1 MDVAWPRRNGLSLEF
16 PPELLGILQ
25 KLPLDGFLLLAQ
37 AVFPGLEGF
46 SPGAHF
52 GIDEGVVI
60 PPFGPG
66 AAGDAVEFHKAPVDD
81 GRSAGDA
88 QVVADGGGDVDA
100 RSLVLGVDGGLVA
113 EDIGPV
119 FRGEGAAVLPLG
131 KAGALVVD
139 DLHPP
144 AFADGLPFPR
154 VFPAEP
160 RDDA

>member
-25 KLPLDGFLLLAQ
+25 QLPLDGFLLLAQ

-46 SPGAHF
+46 SPGAYF

-88 QVVADGGGDVDA
+88 QVVAHGGEMSMPA
-100 RSLVLGVDGGLVA
+100 PLFWVLTGGLS
-113 EDIGPV
+113 P
-119 FRGEGAAVLPLG
+119 
-131 KAGALVVD
+131 KT
-139 DLHPP
+139 
-144 AFADGLPFPR
+144 
-154 VFPAEP
+154 
-160 RDDA
+160 